1 MEANPLRK
9 MANQKIRKWDIFR
22 VFLRSFFMQSVWN
35 YRSLIS
41 VGFGVCLIPIVKR
54 LYSDTQSRKAFMGR
68 HLKFFN
74 SHPYMASYALG
85 VSIRMEEAFAAGETD
100 ACEKL
105 DHLKSLLISI
115 LGAVGDNLFWFAI
128 RPFSL
133 LIGISALFV
142 LKSTGYEAAALAG
155 TFLIYNIPHI
165 SLRYKGILEGYKYGE
180 EIYKCFTK
188 ERFDTLR
195 YSFIWVGV
203 FAFLLFLAVLIIKIT
218 SHGIHYPGIMTGAAF
233 AYGICYRFTRKFYF
247 SVALIV
253 ILSIIAG
260 IIIN

>member
-1 MEANPLRK
+1 MK
-9 MANQKIRKWDIFR
+9 DKKIRKWDIFR

-54 LYSDTQSRKAFMGR
+54 LYSDRQSRKAFMGR

-74 SHPYMASYALG
+74 AHPYMASYALG
-85 VSIRMEEAFAAGETD
+85 VSICMEEAFAAGETD

-105 DHLKSLLISI
+105 DRLKNLLTSI
-115 LGAVGDNLFWFAI
+115 LGAVGDNLFWFSI
-128 RPFSL
+128 KPFSL
-133 LIGISALFV
+133 LIGVTALFL
-142 LKSTGYEAAALAG
+142 LKGTGYEVVALAG
-155 TFLIYNIPHI
+155 TFLIYNIPHLY
-165 SLRYKGILEGYKYGE
+165 LRYKGIWEGYEFGE

-188 ERFDTLR
+188 ERFNTLR
-195 YSFIWVGV
+195 RSFTWTGV
-203 FAFLLFLAVLIIKIT
+203 LAFLLFLAILIIKMVP
-218 SHGIHYPGIMTGAAF
+218 HGILYPGITAGAAF

-260 IIIN
+260 MIIR